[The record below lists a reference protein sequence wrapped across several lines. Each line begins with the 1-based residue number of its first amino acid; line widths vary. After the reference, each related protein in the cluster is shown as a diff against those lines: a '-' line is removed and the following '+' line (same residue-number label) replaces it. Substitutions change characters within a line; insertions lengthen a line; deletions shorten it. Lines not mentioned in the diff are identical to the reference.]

1 MTWRQLPAI
10 WAVEGLRPVERLV
23 LLALAYFADGNG
35 ANSYP
40 AQQTLASMCSCSPR
54 SIKRT
59 LRSLRERGL
68 ITATGK
74 GRKGTIRY
82 TVELPMATAPPR
94 QGVTPPAPTRGHQR
108 PTILLKNP
116 INSRKEGGLV
126 IDRFS
131 DLVHSKDPPRH
142 HPDSVPEPQW
152 VAVERSRRSRRR

>member
-23 LLALAYFADGNG
+23 LLALAYFADARG

-94 QGVTPPAPTRGHQR
+94 KGVTPPAPTRGHQR

-116 INSRKEGGLV
+116 IKPKEGKEGGLV

-131 DLVHSKDPPRH
+131 DLKDPPRH
-142 HPDSVPEPQW
+142 HPDSVPEPSW
-152 VAVERSRRSRRR
+152 LAAERSRRSHHGR

>member
-10 WAVEGLRPVERLV
+10 WAVEGLRPAERLV
-23 LLALAYFADGNG
+23 LLALAYFADSNG

-40 AQQTLASMCSCSPR
+40 AQQTLASMCSCSPDTV
-54 SIKRT
+54 KRA
-59 LRSLRERGL
+59 LRTLRERGL

-82 TVELPMATAPPR
+82 AIELPMATAPPR
-94 QGVTPPAPTRGHQR
+94 QGGAPPHPQGGHQR

-116 INSRKEGGLV
+116 INKKEGGLV

-131 DLVHSKDPPRH
+131 DLVHLEDPPRH
-142 HPDSVPEPQW
+142 HPDSAPEPSW
-152 VAVERSRRSRRR
+152 LAAERSRRSRRR

>member
-10 WAVEGLRPVERLV
+10 WAVEGLRSTERLV
-23 LLALAYFADGNG
+23 LLAVAYFADSNG

-82 TVELPMATAPPR
+82 TVELPLATAPPR
-94 QGVTPPAPTRGHQR
+94 QGVTPPAPPRGHQR
-108 PTILLKNP
+108 PTILVKNP
-116 INSRKEGGLV
+116 VNKKEGGLFV
-126 IDRFS
+126 DRFS
-131 DLVHSKDPPRH
+131 DLKEPPHWRN
-142 HPDSVPEPQW
+142 PDAAPEPSW
-152 VAVERSRRSRRR
+152 VAAERSRRSRRR